1 MLFIWIFFLLFNSI
15 ILQAQVIDDTSKPD
29 EIIVKSTRSN
39 SNVYQLG
46 SSVEI
51 ISAEEI
57 KKNSFNFVSEA
68 LQTSSGVYVS
78 QTGSFGGTA
87 TVRIRG
93 ASSDQT
99 LVLIDGVPI
108 SDPSS
113 PGGGYDF
120 SSLLTSNIDRIE
132 ILKGSQSTLWGSD
145 AIGGVINIV
154 TFENA
159 SIPNIHLN
167 TEIGSFNT
175 EKIGTDFNIA
185 NEHNSLF
192 LSYDSYKSD
201 GISKADKRDGNSEKD
216 GVGSRAYLLKTN
228 HNIFNSEISSN
239 INYRESDVD
248 YDGYGFA
255 TGVTD
260 SDENTKGRQL
270 NWSLLLRKA
279 FLDDQLVNS
288 ILFGESEIDRKYYTN
303 NIENFSAKG
312 ERKFIRYVGN
322 YSLNDNNSFTFGF
335 ENEEVATSGVDF
347 DTRSI
352 FLLYETLISKN
363 FGFSLGLRGDDRN
376 NLASQETPKITAFYN
391 LNDEWR
397 LRANWGEGFK
407 LPTIFQSTFFCC
419 GAEKPNENLLPETS
433 EGYEIGI
440 DYKSNENFN
449 KIGVTFF
456 DQDISNMID
465 FSFSIGGYE
474 NIKKVYSKGV
484 EVNFVSQLKDNITIS
499 GSFTK
504 LDSENEFGS
513 RLSRLPEE
521 KGNLNID
528 FSLGL
533 KNNFY
538 ISLFYNGD
546 EVDPRGEVSD
556 WFRSDL
562 NFSRNISDKAKI
574 YFKVKNIFDEEYQDI
589 YGYGTEE
596 RSFSIGINLSAG

>member
-216 GVGSRAYLLKTN
+216 GIGSRSYLLKTN

-270 NWSLLLRKA
+270 NWSLSLRKA
-279 FLDDQLVNS
+279 FLDDLLVNS

-538 ISLFYNGD
+538 ISFFYNGD

>member
-216 GVGSRAYLLKTN
+216 GIGSRSYLLKTN

-322 YSLNDNNSFTFGF
+322 YSLNDNNSFIFGF
-335 ENEEVATSGVDF
+335 ENEEVTTSGVDF

>member
-1 MLFIWIFFLLFNSI
+1 MLYILIFFLLINPI
-15 ILQAQVIDDTSKPD
+15 ILQAQVINDSLKID

-39 SNVYQLG
+39 SNIYQLG

-51 ISAEEI
+51 ITAEDI
-57 KKNSFNFVSEA
+57 KKSSFNFVSEA

-154 TFENA
+154 TFEKA
-159 SIPNIHLN
+159 SIPNINLN

-201 GISKADKRDGNSEKD
+201 GISKADKRDGNDEKD
-216 GVGSRAYLLKTN
+216 GIGSRSYLLKTN
-228 HNIFNSEISSN
+228 HNIFNSELSSN

-270 NWSLLLRKA
+270 NWSLSLRKA
-279 FLDDQLVNS
+279 FLDDLLVNS

-312 ERKFIRYVGN
+312 ERKFIRYVGY

-347 DTRSI
+347 DTKSI

-474 NIKKVYSKGV
+474 NVKKVYSKGV
-484 EVNFVSQLKDNITIS
+484 EVNFVSKLRDNITIS
-499 GSFTK
+499 GSFSK
-504 LDSENEFGS
+504 LDSKNEFGS

-521 KGNLNID
+521 KGSLNID

-533 KNNFY
+533 NNNFY

-596 RSFSIGINLSAG
+596 RSFSVGINLSAG

>member
-1 MLFIWIFFLLFNSI
+1 MLYILIFFLLINPI
-15 ILQAQVIDDTSKPD
+15 ALQAQVIDDSSKID

-39 SNVYQLG
+39 SNIYQLG

-51 ISAEEI
+51 ITAEDI
-57 KKNSFNFVSEA
+57 KKSSFNFVSEA

-154 TFENA
+154 TFEKA
-159 SIPNIHLN
+159 SISNINLN

-201 GISKADKRDGNSEKD
+201 GISKADKRDGNDEKD
-216 GVGSRAYLLKTN
+216 GIGSRSYLLKTN
-228 HNIFNSEISSN
+228 HNILNSEISSN

-270 NWSLLLRKA
+270 NWSLSLRKA
-279 FLDDQLVNS
+279 FLDDLLVNS

-312 ERKFIRYVGN
+312 ERKFIRYVGY

-347 DTRSI
+347 DTKSI

-363 FGFSLGLRGDDRN
+363 FGFSFGLRGDDRN

-440 DYKSNENFN
+440 DYKSSENFN

-474 NIKKVYSKGV
+474 NVKKVYSKGV
-484 EVNFVSQLKDNITIS
+484 EVNFVSKLRDNITIS
-499 GSFTK
+499 GSFSK
-504 LDSENEFGS
+504 LDSKNEFGS

-521 KGNLNID
+521 KGSLNID

-562 NFSRNISDKAKI
+562 NFSRNISDKAKV

-596 RSFSIGINLSAG
+596 RSFSVGINLSAG

>member
-216 GVGSRAYLLKTN
+216 GIGSRSYLLKTN

-499 GSFTK
+499 GNFTK

>member
-216 GVGSRAYLLKTN
+216 GIGSRSYLLKTN

-303 NIENFSAKG
+303 NILNFSAKG

-335 ENEEVATSGVDF
+335 ENEEVTTSGVDF

-474 NIKKVYSKGV
+474 NIKKVYSKGI

>member
-216 GVGSRAYLLKTN
+216 GIGSRSYLLKTN

-303 NIENFSAKG
+303 NILNFSAKG

-474 NIKKVYSKGV
+474 NIKKVYSKGI
-484 EVNFVSQLKDNITIS
+484 EINFVSQLKDNITIS
-499 GSFTK
+499 GNFTK

>member
-15 ILQAQVIDDTSKPD
+15 ILQAQVIDDISKPD

-303 NIENFSAKG
+303 NILNFSAKG

-474 NIKKVYSKGV
+474 NIKKVYSKGI

>member
-303 NIENFSAKG
+303 NILNFSAKG
-312 ERKFIRYVGN
+312 ERRFIRYVGN

>member
-216 GVGSRAYLLKTN
+216 GIGSRSYLLKTN

-474 NIKKVYSKGV
+474 NIKKVYSKGI

-499 GSFTK
+499 GNFTK

>member
-216 GVGSRAYLLKTN
+216 GIGSRSYLLKTN

-248 YDGYGFA
+248 YDGYGFV

-303 NIENFSAKG
+303 NILNFSAKG

>member
-154 TFENA
+154 TFENV

-175 EKIGTDFNIA
+175 EKIGTDFNIS

-216 GVGSRAYLLKTN
+216 GIGSRSYLLKTN

-335 ENEEVATSGVDF
+335 ENEEVTTSGVDF

>member
-1 MLFIWIFFLLFNSI
+1 MLYILIFFLLINPI
-15 ILQAQVIDDTSKPD
+15 ALQAQVIDDSSKID

-39 SNVYQLG
+39 SNIYQLG

-51 ISAEEI
+51 ITAEDI
-57 KKNSFNFVSEA
+57 KKSSFNFVSEA

-154 TFENA
+154 TFEKA
-159 SIPNIHLN
+159 SIPNINLN

-201 GISKADKRDGNSEKD
+201 GISKADKRDGNDEKD
-216 GVGSRAYLLKTN
+216 GIGSRSYLLKTN
-228 HNIFNSEISSN
+228 HNIFNSELSSN

-270 NWSLLLRKA
+270 NWSLSLRKA
-279 FLDDQLVNS
+279 FLDDLLVNS

-312 ERKFIRYVGN
+312 ERKFIRYVGY

-347 DTRSI
+347 DTKSI

-474 NIKKVYSKGV
+474 NVKKVYSKGI
-484 EVNFVSQLKDNITIS
+484 EVNFVSKLRDNITIS
-499 GSFTK
+499 GSFSK
-504 LDSENEFGS
+504 LDSKNEFGS

-521 KGNLNID
+521 KGSLNID

-596 RSFSIGINLSAG
+596 RSFSVGINLSAG

>member
-192 LSYDSYKSD
+192 LSYDSYKSN

-335 ENEEVATSGVDF
+335 ENEEVTTSGVDF

-484 EVNFVSQLKDNITIS
+484 EVNFVSQLKDNIIIS
-499 GSFTK
+499 GNFTK

>member
-1 MLFIWIFFLLFNSI
+1 MLYILIFFLLINPI
-15 ILQAQVIDDTSKPD
+15 ALQAQVIDDSSKID

-39 SNVYQLG
+39 SNIYQLG

-51 ISAEEI
+51 ITAEDI
-57 KKNSFNFVSEA
+57 KKSSFNFVSEA

-154 TFENA
+154 TFEKA
-159 SIPNIHLN
+159 SIPNINLN

-201 GISKADKRDGNSEKD
+201 GISKADKRDGNDEKD
-216 GVGSRAYLLKTN
+216 GIGSRSYLLKTN
-228 HNIFNSEISSN
+228 HNIFNSELSSN

-270 NWSLLLRKA
+270 NWSLSLRKA
-279 FLDDQLVNS
+279 FLDDLLVNS

-312 ERKFIRYVGN
+312 ERKFIRYVGY

-347 DTRSI
+347 DTKSI

-474 NIKKVYSKGV
+474 NVKKVYSKGI
-484 EVNFVSQLKDNITIS
+484 EVNFFSKLRDNITIS
-499 GSFTK
+499 GSFSK
-504 LDSENEFGS
+504 LDSKNEFGS

-521 KGNLNID
+521 KGSLNID

-533 KNNFY
+533 NNNFY

-596 RSFSIGINLSAG
+596 RSFSVGINLSAG

>member
-216 GVGSRAYLLKTN
+216 GIGSRSYLLKTN

-335 ENEEVATSGVDF
+335 ENEEVTTSGVDF

-596 RSFSIGINLSAG
+596 RSFSVGINLSAG

>member
-201 GISKADKRDGNSEKD
+201 GISKADKRDGNNEKD
-216 GVGSRAYLLKTN
+216 GIGSRSYLLKTN

>member
-15 ILQAQVIDDTSKPD
+15 ILQAQVIDDISKPD

-216 GVGSRAYLLKTN
+216 GIGSRSYLLKTN

-303 NIENFSAKG
+303 NILNFSAKG

-474 NIKKVYSKGV
+474 NIKKVYSKGI

-499 GSFTK
+499 GNFTK

>member
-1 MLFIWIFFLLFNSI
+1 MLYILIFFLLINPI
-15 ILQAQVIDDTSKPD
+15 ILQAQVINDSSKID

-39 SNVYQLG
+39 SNIYQLG

-51 ISAEEI
+51 ITAEDI
-57 KKNSFNFVSEA
+57 KKSSFNFVSEA

-154 TFENA
+154 TFEKA
-159 SIPNIHLN
+159 SIPNINLN

-201 GISKADKRDGNSEKD
+201 GISKADKRDGNDEKD
-216 GVGSRAYLLKTN
+216 GIGSRSYLLKTN

-270 NWSLLLRKA
+270 NWSLSLRKA
-279 FLDDQLVNS
+279 FLDDLLVNS

-312 ERKFIRYVGN
+312 ERKFIRYVGY
-322 YSLNDNNSFTFGF
+322 YSLNDNNSFSFGF

-347 DTRSI
+347 DTKSI

-474 NIKKVYSKGV
+474 NVKKVYSKGV
-484 EVNFVSQLKDNITIS
+484 EVNFVSKLRDNITIS
-499 GSFTK
+499 GSFSK
-504 LDSENEFGS
+504 LDSKNEFGS

-521 KGNLNID
+521 KGSLNID

-596 RSFSIGINLSAG
+596 RSFSVGINLSAG

>member
-15 ILQAQVIDDTSKPD
+15 ILQAQVIDDISKPD

-335 ENEEVATSGVDF
+335 ENEEVTTSGVDF

>member
-216 GVGSRAYLLKTN
+216 GIGSRSYLLKTN

-248 YDGYGFA
+248 YDGYGFV

-303 NIENFSAKG
+303 NILNFSAKG

-335 ENEEVATSGVDF
+335 ENEEVTTSGVDF

>member
-1 MLFIWIFFLLFNSI
+1 MLYILIFFLLINPI
-15 ILQAQVIDDTSKPD
+15 ILQAQVINDSSKID

-39 SNVYQLG
+39 SNIYQLG

-51 ISAEEI
+51 ITAEDI
-57 KKNSFNFVSEA
+57 KKSSFNFVSEA

-154 TFENA
+154 TFEKA
-159 SIPNIHLN
+159 SIPNINLN

-201 GISKADKRDGNSEKD
+201 GISKADKRDGNDEKD
-216 GVGSRAYLLKTN
+216 GIGSRSYLLKTN
-228 HNIFNSEISSN
+228 HNIFNSELSSN

-270 NWSLLLRKA
+270 NWSLSLRKA
-279 FLDDQLVNS
+279 FLDDLLVNS

-312 ERKFIRYVGN
+312 ERKFIRYVGY

-347 DTRSI
+347 DTKSI

-440 DYKSNENFN
+440 DYKSSENFN

-474 NIKKVYSKGV
+474 NVKKVYSKGV
-484 EVNFVSQLKDNITIS
+484 EVNFVSKLRDNITIS
-499 GSFTK
+499 GSFSK
-504 LDSENEFGS
+504 LDSKNEFGS

-521 KGNLNID
+521 KGSLNID

-533 KNNFY
+533 NNNFY

-596 RSFSIGINLSAG
+596 RSFSVGINLSAG

>member
-57 KKNSFNFVSEA
+57 KKNSFSFVSEA

-216 GVGSRAYLLKTN
+216 GIGSRSYLLKTN

-335 ENEEVATSGVDF
+335 ENEEVTTSGVDF

-440 DYKSNENFN
+440 DYNSNENFN

-474 NIKKVYSKGV
+474 NIRKVYSKGV

-499 GSFTK
+499 GNFTK

>member
-216 GVGSRAYLLKTN
+216 GIGSRSYLLKTN

-322 YSLNDNNSFTFGF
+322 YSLNVNNSFTFGF
-335 ENEEVATSGVDF
+335 ENEEVTASGEDF

>member
-216 GVGSRAYLLKTN
+216 GIGSRSYLLKTN

-335 ENEEVATSGVDF
+335 ENEEVTTSGVDF

-352 FLLYETLISKN
+352 FLLYETLIYKN

>member
-120 SSLLTSNIDRIE
+120 SSLLTSNIYRIE

-216 GVGSRAYLLKTN
+216 GIGSRSYLLKTN

-474 NIKKVYSKGV
+474 NIKKVYSKGI

-499 GSFTK
+499 GNFTK

>member
-1 MLFIWIFFLLFNSI
+1 MLFIWIFFLLFNSK
-15 ILQAQVIDDTSKPD
+15 ILQAQVIEDTSKPD

-216 GVGSRAYLLKTN
+216 GIGSRSYLLKTN

-335 ENEEVATSGVDF
+335 ENEEVTTSGVDF

-596 RSFSIGINLSAG
+596 RSFSIGINVSAG

>member
-216 GVGSRAYLLKTN
+216 GIGSRSYLLKTN

-335 ENEEVATSGVDF
+335 ENEEVTTSGVDF

-574 YFKVKNIFDEEYQDI
+574 YFKVKDIFDEEYQDI

>member
-15 ILQAQVIDDTSKPD
+15 ILQAQVIDDISKPD
-29 EIIVKSTRSN
+29 EIIVKSARSN

-216 GVGSRAYLLKTN
+216 GIGSRSYLLKTN

-499 GSFTK
+499 GSFYK

-513 RLSRLPEE
+513 RLSRLP
-521 KGNLNID
+521 
-528 FSLGL
+528 
-533 KNNFY
+533 
-538 ISLFYNGD
+538 
-546 EVDPRGEVSD
+546 
-556 WFRSDL
+556 
-562 NFSRNISDKAKI
+562 
-574 YFKVKNIFDEEYQDI
+574 
-589 YGYGTEE
+589 
-596 RSFSIGINLSAG
+596 

>member
-201 GISKADKRDGNSEKD
+201 GISKADKRDGNIEKD
-216 GVGSRAYLLKTN
+216 GIGSRSYLLKTN

-335 ENEEVATSGVDF
+335 ENEEVTTSGVDF

>member
-154 TFENA
+154 TLENA

-216 GVGSRAYLLKTN
+216 GIGSRSYLLKTN

-335 ENEEVATSGVDF
+335 ENEEVTTSGVDF

-474 NIKKVYSKGV
+474 NIKKVYSQGV

>member
-216 GVGSRAYLLKTN
+216 GIGSRSYLLKTN

-335 ENEEVATSGVDF
+335 ENEEVTTSGVDF

-504 LDSENEFGS
+504 LDSENEFSS

>member
-201 GISKADKRDGNSEKD
+201 GISKADKRDGNDEKD
-216 GVGSRAYLLKTN
+216 GIGSRSYLLKTN
-228 HNIFNSEISSN
+228 HNIFNSELSSN

-335 ENEEVATSGVDF
+335 ENEEVTTSGVDF

>member
-159 SIPNIHLN
+159 SIPNINLN

-185 NEHNSLF
+185 SEHNSLF

-216 GVGSRAYLLKTN
+216 GIGSRSYLLKTN

-335 ENEEVATSGVDF
+335 ENEEVTTSGVDF

-474 NIKKVYSKGV
+474 NIKKVYSKGI
-484 EVNFVSQLKDNITIS
+484 EVNFVSQLKDNIIVS

>member
-1 MLFIWIFFLLFNSI
+1 MLYILIFFLLINPI
-15 ILQAQVIDDTSKPD
+15 ALQAQVIHDSSKID

-39 SNVYQLG
+39 SNIYQLG

-51 ISAEEI
+51 ITAEDI
-57 KKNSFNFVSEA
+57 KKSSFNFVSEA

-154 TFENA
+154 TFEKA
-159 SIPNIHLN
+159 SIPNINLN

-201 GISKADKRDGNSEKD
+201 GISKADKRDGNDEKD
-216 GVGSRAYLLKTN
+216 GIGSRSYLLKTN
-228 HNIFNSEISSN
+228 HNIFNSELSSN

-270 NWSLLLRKA
+270 NWSLSLRKA
-279 FLDDQLVNS
+279 FLDDLLVNS

-312 ERKFIRYVGN
+312 ERKFIRYVGY

-347 DTRSI
+347 DTKSI

-474 NIKKVYSKGV
+474 NVKKVYSKGI
-484 EVNFVSQLKDNITIS
+484 EVNFVSKLRDNITIS
-499 GSFTK
+499 GSFSK
-504 LDSENEFGS
+504 LDSKNEFGS

-521 KGNLNID
+521 KGSLNID

-533 KNNFY
+533 NNNFY

-596 RSFSIGINLSAG
+596 RSFSVGINLSAG

>member
-1 MLFIWIFFLLFNSI
+1 MLRILIFFLLINFN
-15 ILQAQVIDDTSKPD
+15 ILQAQVIDESSKID

-39 SNVYQLG
+39 SNIYQLG

-51 ISAEEI
+51 ITAEEI
-57 KKNSFNFVSEA
+57 KKNSFNFVSEV
-68 LQTSSGVYVS
+68 LQSSSGVYVS
-78 QTGSFGGTA
+78 QNGSFGGTA

-120 SSLLTSNIDRIE
+120 SSLLTSNINRIE
-132 ILKGSQSTLWGSD
+132 ILKGSQSTLWGSN

-154 TFENA
+154 TVENT
-159 SIPNIHLN
+159 SIPNINLSS
-167 TEIGSFNT
+167 EIGSFNSK
-175 EKIGTDFNIA
+175 KIGTDFNIA
-185 NEHNSLF
+185 NENNSLF
-192 LSYDSYKSD
+192 LSFVSYKSD
-201 GISKADKRDGNSEKD
+201 GISKADKRDGNNEKD
-216 GVGSRAYLLKTN
+216 GIGSRSYLLKTN
-228 HNIFNSEISSN
+228 HNPFDTEISSN
-239 INYRESDVD
+239 INYRESDID
-248 YDGYGFA
+248 YDGFGFT

-270 NWSLLLRKA
+270 NWSLSLKRA
-279 FLDDQLVNS
+279 FLDDKFVNS

-303 NIENFSAKG
+303 NVENFSAKG
-312 ERKFIRYVGN
+312 ERKFLRYVGN
-322 YSLNDNNSFTFGF
+322 YLLNDNNSLTFGF
-335 ENEEVATSGVDF
+335 ESEEVATSDVDF
-347 DTRSI
+347 DTKSI
-352 FLLYETLISKN
+352 FLLYEALIFKN
-363 FGFSLGLRGDDRN
+363 FGFSFGLRGDDRN
-376 NLASQETPKITAFYN
+376 NIANQETPKVTTFYN

-397 LRANWGEGFK
+397 IRANWGEGFK

-433 EGYEIGI
+433 EGYEFGI
-440 DYKSNENFN
+440 DFKSSANLNSF
-449 KIGVTFF
+449 GVTFF
-456 DQDISNMID
+456 DQEISNMID

-474 NIKKVYSKGV
+474 NIKKVFSKGV
-484 EVNFVSQLKDNITIS
+484 EINFVSQVRDNVIIS
-499 GSFTK
+499 GGFSK

-513 RLSRLPEE
+513 RLIRLPEE
-521 KGNLNID
+521 KGSLNID

-538 ISLFYNGD
+538 ISLLYNGD

-562 NFSRNISDKAKI
+562 NFSRNISDKTKV
-574 YFKVKNIFDEEYQDI
+574 YFKVKNIFDEKYQDI

-596 RSFSIGINLSAG
+596 RSYSIGINFSAG

>member
-57 KKNSFNFVSEA
+57 KKNSFSFVSEA

-216 GVGSRAYLLKTN
+216 GIGSRSYLLKTN

-335 ENEEVATSGVDF
+335 ENEEVTTSGVDF

-499 GSFTK
+499 GNFTK